1 MNKIVV
7 GIFVL
12 ICSIS
17 FSRAQ
22 TTAIPDTLFE
32 KALINLGLD
41 SLQDGTILTASI
53 DTLTRLNVSNKGIA
67 SLTGIEDFS
76 NLTHLTCWSN
86 NLTNINLTQNT
97 SITYLHICC
106 NSLTQ
111 LDVSQ
116 NTLLRYLRCDN
127 NSIDSLDVTKNT
139 LLTSLNCGSNNLSE
153 LDVSKNIMLN
163 QLWCRFNNL
172 SNLDVGKNL
181 LLRDL
186 SVDNNQLSTLDLSNH
201 LSLVLLLCN
210 NNQLTALNVKNG
222 NNRNFTMAYPPMMQ
236 NPHYV
241 FFAEN
246 NPLLQCIEV
255 DDSAWSSSNW
265 PNIDGQT
272 LFKTNC
278 NFPSTVTEIENSLEQ
293 IKIYP
298 IPSNQKVTVSLGN
311 LQLKGNITLINN
323 LGEVLYFKK
332 MLFSETFTL
341 ELNYPKGIY
350 FIKIEQEE
358 GLSKVFKIVKE

>member
-67 SLTGIEDFS
+67 SLSGIEDFS

-139 LLTSLNCGSNNLSE
+139 LAIDS
-153 LDVSKNIMLN
+153 VVNI
-163 QLWCRFNNL
+163 
-172 SNLDVGKNL
+172 
-181 LLRDL
+181 
-186 SVDNNQLSTLDLSNH
+186 
-201 LSLVLLLCN
+201 
-210 NNQLTALNVKNG
+210 
-222 NNRNFTMAYPPMMQ
+222 
-236 NPHYV
+236 
-241 FFAEN
+241 
-246 NPLLQCIEV
+246 
-255 DDSAWSSSNW
+255 
-265 PNIDGQT
+265 
-272 LFKTNC
+272 
-278 NFPSTVTEIENSLEQ
+278 
-293 IKIYP
+293 
-298 IPSNQKVTVSLGN
+298 
-311 LQLKGNITLINN
+311 
-323 LGEVLYFKK
+323 
-332 MLFSETFTL
+332 
-341 ELNYPKGIY
+341 
-350 FIKIEQEE
+350 IKIEDTERPI
-358 GLSKVFKIVKE
+358 KNAKANKHV